1 MKKGRYSYEK
11 RAETIIQSRSY
22 WHSKYEGQVEVVPE
36 QPHYMEHMANV
47 SETYVEQVPSTSIHY
62 TEEVN
67 APAPDGYVEM
77 SAPMAAYEE
86 EVLATPHVI
95 NQVPTVNDDT
105 QKSTKSLREILG
117 ITDPNR
123 QDDNS
128 VTHDSTDNSESQIQV
143 PSCSNTIWTSD
154 SSQVYTNLQPVPYT
168 IQNQGNGHI
177 AASPGELSDDSGV
190 YLLSPNNIPVCSPN
204 VSSMPPV
211 SPYKTVTIREPQTQ
225 AEIVEVVPGMV
236 RSINMR
242 REMVIDGKPV
252 SYLLEGVLVASASN
266 GEGNT
271 ESSRV
276 ESPPKSASPQSIA
289 DEMSID
295 GKPIALL
302 LQNILDDIG
311 EEGESL
317 KENEPSIP
325 DTTLRFAGL
334 DQDLAVNQVMID
346 GKPIYQMFEMFS
358 RPDPAAETSR
368 DTVSLPS
375 ISTLAQKKEQPT
387 AAAYNETTPVVP
399 PNAAPQHPTS
409 TQAYNTQHVNA
420 SYRPH
425 SGENVSPT
433 LNDIQET
440 AQTLINMASM
450 PMDSAITST
459 VSTDELQSTFIP
471 DSATF
476 ADPNEPAKST
486 ASNLTYYKPDHGN
499 RAFINA
505 LISDNDSTTEAV
517 EKLLKDGF
525 TSRSPQEIK
534 DLDRLIETIVA
545 NVERNK
551 CITEEF
557 LHNLPTLEQTFLV
570 CMLTYHIHSRILAFL
585 LVNIK

>member
-1 MKKGRYSYEK
+1 MY
-11 RAETIIQSRSY
+11 Q
-22 WHSKYEGQVEVVPE
+22 
-36 QPHYMEHMANV
+36 
-47 SETYVEQVPSTSIHY
+47 
-62 TEEVN
+62 
-67 APAPDGYVEM
+67 
-77 SAPMAAYEE
+77 
-86 EVLATPHVI
+86 
-95 NQVPTVNDDT
+95 TVNNVT
-105 QKSTKSLREILG
+105 QRSTKSLREILG
-117 ITDPNR
+117 ITDPN
-123 QDDNS
+123 QQDNS
-128 VTHDSTDNSESQIQV
+128 NDIHVSTDNSESQIQA
-143 PSCSNTIWTSD
+143 PSCTNTVWTND

-168 IQNQGNGHI
+168 IQSQGNGHI

-204 VSSMPPV
+204 ASSVPPV
-211 SPYKTVTIREPQTQ
+211 SPYKTMTISEPQTQ
-225 AEIVEVVPGMV
+225 AEIVEVVPGRV

-266 GEGNT
+266 GGDNT

-276 ESPPKSASPQSIA
+276 ESPPKSASPQNIA

-311 EEGESL
+311 EEESS
-317 KENEPSIP
+317 KENEPTMP
-325 DTTLRFAGL
+325 DTTLRFSGF

-358 RPDPAAETSR
+358 RPDPAVATCT
-368 DTVSLPS
+368 DTVTLPG
-375 ISTLAQKKEQPT
+375 ISTLAQKTQQPT
-387 AAAYNETTPVVP
+387 AAAYIETTPVVP
-399 PNAAPQHPTS
+399 PNTAPQHPTS
-409 TQAYNTQHVNA
+409 IPVSNKQNVYA

-450 PMDSAITST
+450 PMDSPITST
-459 VSTDELQSTFIP
+459 ADELQSTFIP
-471 DSATF
+471 DSSTL

-486 ASNLTYYKPDHGN
+486 ASNLTHYKPDHGN

-534 DLDRLIETIVA
+534 DLDRLIETTVA

-551 CITEEF
+551 CITKEF
-557 LHNLPTLEQTFLV
+557 LHNLPALEQTFLV
-570 CMLTYHIHSRILAFL
+570 SIMTS
-585 LVNIK
+585 

>member
-22 WHSKYEGQVEVVPE
+22 WHNKYEGQVECVPE
-36 QPHYMEHMANV
+36 QPQYMENMADV
-47 SETYVEQVPSTSIHY
+47 SETYVEQVPTTYMHY

-67 APAPDGYVEM
+67 VPVPDGYVEV
-77 SAPMAAYEE
+77 SVPMAAYEE
-86 EVLATPHVI
+86 EVLATPQVI
-95 NQVPTVNDDT
+95 NHVPTVNVT

-123 QDDNS
+123 QDNNND
-128 VTHDSTDNSESQIQV
+128 THVSTDNLESQIQV
-143 PSCSNTIWTSD
+143 PSCSNTVWTSD

-190 YLLSPNNIPVCSPN
+190 YLLSPNNISVCSPN
-204 VSSMPPV
+204 ISSVPPV
-211 SPYKTVTIREPQTQ
+211 SPYKTVTISEPQTQ
-225 AEIVEVVPGMV
+225 AEIVEVVPGRV

-266 GEGNT
+266 GGDNMET
-271 ESSRV
+271 SRA

-302 LQNILDDIG
+302 LQNILNDIG
-311 EEGESL
+311 GEESS
-317 KENEPSIP
+317 KENEPTIP
-325 DTTLRFAGL
+325 DANLRFAGF
-334 DQDLAVNQVMID
+334 DQDVAVNQVMID

-358 RPDPAAETSR
+358 RPDPAATTCR

-375 ISTLAQKKEQPT
+375 ISTLAQKIQPPTT
-387 AAAYNETTPVVP
+387 AAHNEATPLP
-399 PNAAPQHPTS
+399 LNAATQHPTS
-409 TQAYNTQHVNA
+409 TQVYNTQNVYA
-420 SYRPH
+420 SWHPH

-459 VSTDELQSTFIP
+459 VNTDELQSTFIP
-471 DSATF
+471 DSGTL
-476 ADPNEPAKST
+476 ADPNEPAQST
-486 ASNLTYYKPDHGN
+486 ASNLAYYKPDHGN

-545 NVERNK
+545 NVERNRSVTK
-551 CITEEF
+551 EF
-557 LHNLPTLEQTFLV
+557 LHNMPALEQTFLV
-570 CMLTYHIHSRILAFL
+570 SMMTSGQLRYFL
-585 LVNIK
+585 K

>member
-22 WHSKYEGQVEVVPE
+22 YEGQMDGVPE
-36 QPHYMEHMANV
+36 QPQYVENITDV
-47 SETYVEQVPSTSIHY
+47 SESYVEQVPTTTMHY

-67 APAPDGYVEM
+67 VPVPDGYVEV

-86 EVLATPHVI
+86 EVLATPQVI
-95 NQVPTVNDDT
+95 SHVPTVNNVIR
-105 QKSTKSLREILG
+105 KPAKSLREILG

-123 QDDNS
+123 QDNNNDIKA
-128 VTHDSTDNSESQIQV
+128 STDNSESQIQA
-143 PSCSNTIWTSD
+143 PSCTSTVWAND
-154 SSQVYTNLQPVPYT
+154 SLQVYTNLQPVPYT

-177 AASPGELSDDSGV
+177 ATSPGELSDDSGV

-204 VSSMPPV
+204 VSSVPPV
-211 SPYKTVTIREPQTQ
+211 SSYKTMTISEPQTQ
-225 AEIVEVVPGMV
+225 AEIVEVVHGRV

-266 GEGNT
+266 GGDNA

-276 ESPPKSASPQSIA
+276 ESPPKSASPQNIA

-311 EEGESL
+311 EEESA
-317 KENEPSIP
+317 KENEPTMP
-325 DTTLRFAGL
+325 DATLRFSGF

-358 RPDPAAETSR
+358 RPDPAVATCR

-375 ISTLAQKKEQPT
+375 ISTLAEKTQQPT
-387 AAAYNETTPVVP
+387 IAAYIETTPVVT

-409 TQAYNTQHVNA
+409 IQVSNKENVYA

-450 PMDSAITST
+450 PMDCPITST
-459 VSTDELQSTFIP
+459 TDELQSTFIP
-471 DSATF
+471 DNDTL

-486 ASNLTYYKPDHGN
+486 ASNLTYYNPDHGN
-499 RAFINA
+499 RAFISA
-505 LISDNDSTTEAV
+505 LISDSDSTTKAV
-517 EKLLKDGF
+517 EKLLKEGF

-534 DLDRLIETIVA
+534 DLDKLIETTVA

-551 CITEEF
+551 CISKEF
-557 LHNLPTLEQTFLV
+557 LHNLPALEQSFLV
-570 CMLTYHIHSRILAFL
+570 SMMTSRHLCYFHKISGVFISYFRSL
-585 LVNIK
+585 N